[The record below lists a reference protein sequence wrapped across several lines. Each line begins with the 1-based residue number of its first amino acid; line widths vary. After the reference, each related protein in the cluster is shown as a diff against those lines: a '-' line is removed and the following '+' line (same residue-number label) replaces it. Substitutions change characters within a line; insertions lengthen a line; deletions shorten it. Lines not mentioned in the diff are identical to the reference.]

1 MFLGPRTTVFP
12 APDLAAGRA
21 WFARVLGTE
30 PYFDEPFY
38 VGFSVAGFELGLDP
52 AASVEA
58 GAVTYW
64 GVRDCDAALAA
75 LLDAGATPREEV
87 RDVGEGIRLA
97 TVLEPAGSV
106 LGIIE
111 NPHFVPGEPPA
122 AAGQGLGPG
131 R

>member
-1 MFLGPRTTVFP
+1 MFLGLRTTVLP
-12 APDLAAGRA
+12 APDLAASRA
-21 WFARVLGTE
+21 FWVRALGVE

-52 AASVEA
+52 AAS
-58 GAVTYW
+58 GAVSYW

-75 LLDAGATPREEV
+75 LLAGGATAREEV

-97 TVLEPAGSV
+97 TVLEPGGGV
-106 LGIIE
+106 VGIIE
-111 NPHFVPGEPPA
+111 NPHFAPAEPPA
-122 AAGQGLGPG
+122 SAAGQAGPG

>member
-1 MFLGPRTTVFP
+1 MFLGLRTTVLP
-12 APDLAAGRA
+12 APDLAASRA
-21 WFARVLGTE
+21 WWAAALGVE

-52 AASVEA
+52 AA
-58 GAVTYW
+58 GTAVSYW

-87 RDVGEGIRLA
+87 REVGEGIRLA

-111 NPHFVPGEPPA
+111 NPHFAPSEPPD
-122 AAGQGLGPG
+122 AAGQGQGPG